1 MYRVSDNWERLVRAA
16 LRRELGHGHEKTS
29 SGIAGAVPASLVRS
43 TNIDAILQAADEI
56 QDEDPNVAR
65 ILCEQA
71 YSMAQNLDP
80 SSDGRG
86 VLQFKTGLMSV
97 IKQKLAKRD
106 GARIDRNRD
115 IEHLWEFYQRYKTRH
130 RVDDIQREGQKY
142 RESGNFSTAN
152 QFDLRSLEMKKVF
165 ATLRALVEV
174 MEALSKDADPHG
186 VGRYIMEELQ
196 RIKSVGELATYNI
209 VPLEAPSLTN
219 AIGVFPEVRGAI
231 SAIRYA
237 EHYPKFPAGFKIS
250 GEREVDMFDLLEYV
264 FGFQNDNVRNQR
276 ENIIL
281 SIANAQSRLGLP
293 IQADPKIDE
302 KAINEV
308 FLKVLDNY
316 IKWCKYLRKRLA
328 WNSIEAINRDRKIFM
343 VSLYFLIWGEAA
355 NVRFLPECIC
365 YIFHQMAKE
374 LDAILDH
381 GEANRATSCITES
394 GSVSFLEKIICPIYK
409 TIVAMSL
416 PPSNSFPKVDVNQG
430 RGGGVLEWVK
440 WLLHVTNLW
449 MGRGDGVLKWAKW
462 PLHEAESNNNGK
474 AAHSAWRNYDDF
486 NEYFWS
492 PTCFDLGWP
501 MKEDSS
507 FLFKPKKSK
516 RVGW

>member
-65 ILCEQA
+65 ILYVLNLEYHIGLYDVYDLVYYEIIVLETIRCV
-71 YSMAQNLDP
+71 SKHIVWHRNLDP

-106 GARIDRNRD
+106 GAQRDRSIVNLE
-115 IEHLWEFYQRYKTRH
+115 IFA
-130 RVDDIQREGQKY
+130 
-142 RESGNFSTAN
+142 TAN
-152 QFDLRSLEMKKVF
+152 LGEFDLRSLEMKKVF

-409 TIVAMSL
+409 TIVAVSRTDYETPL
-416 PPSNSFPKVDVNQG
+416 GKVLIITYYSRSEITYVDDC
-430 RGGGVLEWVK
+430 LA
-440 WLLHVTNLW
+440 NLC
-449 MGRGDGVLKWAKW
+449 LQ
-462 PLHEAESNNNGK
+462 
-474 AAHSAWRNYDDF
+474 
-486 NEYFWS
+486 
-492 PTCFDLGWP
+492 
-501 MKEDSS
+501 
-507 FLFKPKKSK
+507 
-516 RVGW
+516 

>member
-115 IEHLWEFYQRYKTRH
+115 IEHLWEFYQRYKTRY
-130 RVDDIQREGQKY
+130 RVDDIQREGQKF
-142 RESGNFSTAN
+142 RESGNFATAN
-152 QFDLRSLEMKKVF
+152 LGEFDLRSLEMKKVF

-237 EHYPKFPAGFKIS
+237 EHYPRFPAGFKIS

-293 IQADPKIDE
+293 IQEDPKIDE

-394 GSVSFLEKIICPIYK
+394 DSVSFLEKIICPIYK

-416 PPSNSFPKVDVNQG
+416 PPSNSFPKVDVNQ
-430 RGGGVLEWVK
+430 
-440 WLLHVTNLW
+440 
-449 MGRGDGVLKWAKW
+449 
-462 PLHEAESNNNGK
+462 EAESNNNGK